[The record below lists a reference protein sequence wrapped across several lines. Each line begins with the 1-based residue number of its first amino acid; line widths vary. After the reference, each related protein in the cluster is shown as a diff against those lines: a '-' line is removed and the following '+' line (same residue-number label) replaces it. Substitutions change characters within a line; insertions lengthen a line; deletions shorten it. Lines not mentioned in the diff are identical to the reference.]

1 MTHIDL
7 SILLPSYN
15 NVCVSLVQVL
25 QRQADALRGKLDKPF
40 RYEIIVADDCS
51 TDAACIDA
59 NRVIGDMLH
68 CRYLRMKQNVGRAQI
83 RNVLISES
91 SGDYV
96 LLIDSDLFLCDDNY
110 LYKYATSTADVVY
123 GGTRIGG
130 EGFAMVDN
138 EAKNDEINVENIQY
152 EGAKSENVR
161 NEGHTENLKG
171 NLRYIYEKKAEPSHR
186 AVFRQLHPNQEI
198 SVCNLYAR
206 RDIMEAHPFDSRFKA
221 YGYEDVL
228 FGKRLAESGIEVTHI
243 DNPVLINE
251 FEPNSVF
258 VKKTEEAILTLCR
271 FEQDLEGYSN
281 LKTKVTT
288 LGRYIP
294 LSLFRLWHR
303 IMKNKEKRNLT
314 GSKPSLL
321 LFKLYKLGFFLE
333 NRKVKK

>member
-40 RYEIIVADDCS
+40 RYEIIVADDGS
-51 TDAACIDA
+51 TDAACINA

-68 CRYLRMKQNVGRAQI
+68 CRYLRMEQNVGRAQI

-91 SGDYV
+91 RGDYV

-138 EAKNDEINVENIQY
+138 EAN
-152 EGAKSENVR
+152 
-161 NEGHTENLKG
+161 TENLKG

-186 AVFRQLHPNQEI
+186 AAFRQLRPNQEI

>member
-59 NRVIGDMLH
+59 NRVIGDMLY
-68 CRYLRMKQNVGRAQI
+68 CRYLRMEQNVGRAQI

-91 SGDYV
+91 RGDYV

-138 EAKNDEINVENIQY
+138 EAN
-152 EGAKSENVR
+152 
-161 NEGHTENLKG
+161 TENLKG

-186 AVFRQLHPNQEI
+186 AAFRQLRPNQEI

>member
-40 RYEIIVADDCS
+40 RYEIIVADDGS

-68 CRYLRMKQNVGRAQI
+68 CRYLRMEQNVGRAQI

-91 SGDYV
+91 CGDYV

-138 EAKNDEINVENIQY
+138 EAN
-152 EGAKSENVR
+152 
-161 NEGHTENLKG
+161 TENLKG

-186 AVFRQLHPNQEI
+186 AAFRQLRPNQEI

-251 FEPNSVF
+251 FESNSVF

>member
-15 NVCVSLVQVL
+15 NVCVSLVQAL
-25 QRQADALRGKLDKPF
+25 QRQADALWGKLDKPF
-40 RYEIIVADDCS
+40 RYEIIVADDGS

-68 CRYLRMKQNVGRAQI
+68 CRYLRMEQNVGRAQI

-130 EGFAMVDN
+130 EGLVMVDN
-138 EAKNDEINVENIQY
+138 EAN
-152 EGAKSENVR
+152 
-161 NEGHTENLKG
+161 TENLKG

-186 AVFRQLHPNQEI
+186 AVFRQLRPNQEI

-206 RDIMEAHPFDSRFKA
+206 RDIMEAHPFESRFKA

-321 LFKLYKLGFFLE
+321 LFKLYKRGFFLE
-333 NRKVKK
+333 SRKVKK

>member
-1 MTHIDL
+1 MTHIDM

-25 QRQADALRGKLDKPF
+25 QCQADALRGKLDKPF

-68 CRYLRMKQNVGRAQI
+68 CRYLRMEQNVGRAQI

-91 SGDYV
+91 RGDYV

-138 EAKNDEINVENIQY
+138 EAN
-152 EGAKSENVR
+152 
-161 NEGHTENLKG
+161 TENLKG

-186 AVFRQLHPNQEI
+186 AAFRQLRPNQEI

-251 FEPNSVF
+251 FESNSVF

>member
-15 NVCVSLVQVL
+15 NVCVSLVQAL

-68 CRYLRMKQNVGRAQI
+68 CRYLRMEQNVGRAQI

-91 SGDYV
+91 RGDYV

-123 GGTRIGG
+123 GGTCIGG
-130 EGFAMVDN
+130 EGLAMVDN
-138 EAKNDEINVENIQY
+138 EAN
-152 EGAKSENVR
+152 
-161 NEGHTENLKG
+161 TENLKG

-186 AVFRQLHPNQEI
+186 AVFRQLRPNQEI

>member
-15 NVCVSLVQVL
+15 NVCVSLVQAL

-68 CRYLRMKQNVGRAQI
+68 CRYLRMEQNVGRAQI

-91 SGDYV
+91 RGDYV

-138 EAKNDEINVENIQY
+138 EAN
-152 EGAKSENVR
+152 
-161 NEGHTENLKG
+161 TENLKG

-186 AVFRQLHPNQEI
+186 AVFRQLRPNQEI

>member
-15 NVCVSLVQVL
+15 NVCVSLVQAL
-25 QRQADALRGKLDKPF
+25 QRQADALRGKLDKTF
-40 RYEIIVADDCS
+40 RYEIIVADDGS

-68 CRYLRMKQNVGRAQI
+68 CRYLRMEHNVGRAQI

-91 SGDYV
+91 CGDYV

-110 LYKYATSTADVVY
+110 LYRYATSTADVVY

-130 EGFAMVDN
+130 EGLVMVDN
-138 EAKNDEINVENIQY
+138 EAN
-152 EGAKSENVR
+152 
-161 NEGHTENLKG
+161 TEHLKG

-186 AVFRQLHPNQEI
+186 AVFRQLRPNQEI

-281 LKTKVTT
+281 LKTKVAV
-288 LGRYIP
+288 LGRCIP

-314 GSKPSLL
+314 GPKPSLM

-333 NRKVKK
+333 NRKAKK

>member
-15 NVCVSLVQVL
+15 NVCVSLVQAL

-68 CRYLRMKQNVGRAQI
+68 CRYLRMEQNVGRAQI

-91 SGDYV
+91 RGDYV

-130 EGFAMVDN
+130 EGLAMVDN
-138 EAKNDEINVENIQY
+138 EAN
-152 EGAKSENVR
+152 
-161 NEGHTENLKG
+161 TENLKG

-186 AVFRQLHPNQEI
+186 AVFRQLRPNQEI

-288 LGRYIP
+288 LGRI
-294 LSLFRLWHR
+294 SLCLCSDCG
-303 IMKNKEKRNLT
+303 IEL
-314 GSKPSLL
+314 
-321 LFKLYKLGFFLE
+321 
-333 NRKVKK
+333 

>member
-15 NVCVSLVQVL
+15 NVCVSLVQAL

-68 CRYLRMKQNVGRAQI
+68 CRYLRMEQNVGRAQI

-91 SGDYV
+91 RGDYV
-96 LLIDSDLFLCDDNY
+96 LLIDSDLFLWDDNY

-130 EGFAMVDN
+130 EGLAMVDN
-138 EAKNDEINVENIQY
+138 EAN
-152 EGAKSENVR
+152 
-161 NEGHTENLKG
+161 TENLKG

-186 AVFRQLHPNQEI
+186 AVFRQLRPNQEI

-314 GSKPSLL
+314 GAKPSLL

>member
-15 NVCVSLVQVL
+15 NVCVSLVQAL

-68 CRYLRMKQNVGRAQI
+68 CRYLRMEQNVGRAQI

-138 EAKNDEINVENIQY
+138 EAN
-152 EGAKSENVR
+152 
-161 NEGHTENLKG
+161 TENLKG

-186 AVFRQLHPNQEI
+186 AVFRQLRPNQEI

-294 LSLFRLWHR
+294 LFLFRLWHR
-303 IMKNKEKRNLT
+303 IMKNKEMRNLT

>member
-25 QRQADALRGKLDKPF
+25 QCQADALRGKLDKPF

-68 CRYLRMKQNVGRAQI
+68 CRYLRMEQNVGRAQI

-91 SGDYV
+91 RGDYV

-130 EGFAMVDN
+130 EGLAMVDN
-138 EAKNDEINVENIQY
+138 EAN
-152 EGAKSENVR
+152 
-161 NEGHTENLKG
+161 TENLKG

-186 AVFRQLHPNQEI
+186 AAFRQLRPNQEI

-281 LKTKVTT
+281 LKTKVST

-314 GSKPSLL
+314 GSKPNLL

>member
-40 RYEIIVADDCS
+40 RYEIIVADDGS
-51 TDAACIDA
+51 TDAACINA

-68 CRYLRMKQNVGRAQI
+68 CRYLRMEQNVGRAQI

-91 SGDYV
+91 RGDYV

-138 EAKNDEINVENIQY
+138 EAN
-152 EGAKSENVR
+152 
-161 NEGHTENLKG
+161 TENLKG

-186 AVFRQLHPNQEI
+186 AAFRQLRPNQEI

-251 FEPNSVF
+251 FESNSVF

>member
-68 CRYLRMKQNVGRAQI
+68 CRYLRMEQNVGRAQI

-91 SGDYV
+91 RGDYV

-130 EGFAMVDN
+130 EGLAMVDN
-138 EAKNDEINVENIQY
+138 EAN
-152 EGAKSENVR
+152 
-161 NEGHTENLKG
+161 TENLKG

-186 AVFRQLHPNQEI
+186 AAFRQLRPNQEI

-251 FEPNSVF
+251 FESNSVF
-258 VKKTEEAILTLCR
+258 VKKTEEAIITLCR

>member
-25 QRQADALRGKLDKPF
+25 QRQADALSGKLDKPF

-68 CRYLRMKQNVGRAQI
+68 CRYLRMEQNVGRAQI

-91 SGDYV
+91 RGDYV

-138 EAKNDEINVENIQY
+138 EAN
-152 EGAKSENVR
+152 
-161 NEGHTENLKG
+161 TENLKG

-186 AVFRQLHPNQEI
+186 AAFRQLRPNQEI

-251 FEPNSVF
+251 FESNSVF

-281 LKTKVTT
+281 LKTKVTS

>member
-40 RYEIIVADDCS
+40 RYAIIVADDGS

-68 CRYLRMKQNVGRAQI
+68 CRYLRMEQNVGRAQI

-91 SGDYV
+91 RGDYV

-130 EGFAMVDN
+130 EGLAMVDN
-138 EAKNDEINVENIQY
+138 EAN
-152 EGAKSENVR
+152 
-161 NEGHTENLKG
+161 TENLKG

-186 AVFRQLHPNQEI
+186 AVFRQLRPNQEI

-333 NRKVKK
+333 NRMVKK

>member
-25 QRQADALRGKLDKPF
+25 QRQADALGGKLDKQF

-68 CRYLRMKQNVGRAQI
+68 CRYLRMEQNVGRAQI

-91 SGDYV
+91 RGDYV

-138 EAKNDEINVENIQY
+138 EAN
-152 EGAKSENVR
+152 
-161 NEGHTENLKG
+161 TENLKG

-186 AVFRQLHPNQEI
+186 AVFRQLSPNQEI

>member
-40 RYEIIVADDCS
+40 SYEIIVADDGS

-68 CRYLRMKQNVGRAQI
+68 CRYLRMEQNVGRAQI

-91 SGDYV
+91 RGDYV

-138 EAKNDEINVENIQY
+138 EAN
-152 EGAKSENVR
+152 
-161 NEGHTENLKG
+161 TENLKG

-186 AVFRQLHPNQEI
+186 AAFRQLRPNQEI

-251 FEPNSVF
+251 FESNSVF

>member
-7 SILLPSYN
+7 SILLPSCN
-15 NVCVSLVQVL
+15 NVCVSLVQAL
-25 QRQADALRGKLDKPF
+25 QRQADALWGKLDKPF
-40 RYEIIVADDCS
+40 RYEIIVADDGS

-68 CRYLRMKQNVGRAQI
+68 CRYLRMEQNVGRAQI

-138 EAKNDEINVENIQY
+138 EAN
-152 EGAKSENVR
+152 
-161 NEGHTENLKG
+161 TENLKG

-186 AVFRQLHPNQEI
+186 AVFRQLRPNQEI

-314 GSKPSLL
+314 GPKPSLL

>member
-15 NVCVSLVQVL
+15 NVCVSLVQAL

-59 NRVIGDMLH
+59 NRIIGDMLH
-68 CRYLRMKQNVGRAQI
+68 CRYLRMEQNVGRAQI

-91 SGDYV
+91 RGDYV

-123 GGTRIGG
+123 GGTCIGG
-130 EGFAMVDN
+130 EGLAMVDN
-138 EAKNDEINVENIQY
+138 EAN
-152 EGAKSENVR
+152 
-161 NEGHTENLKG
+161 TENLKG

-186 AVFRQLHPNQEI
+186 AVFRQLRPNQEI

-206 RDIMEAHPFDSRFKA
+206 RDIMKAHPFDSRFKA

-288 LGRYIP
+288 LGRFIP
-294 LSLFRLWHR
+294 LPLFRLWHR

>member
-68 CRYLRMKQNVGRAQI
+68 CRYLRMEQNVGRAQI

-91 SGDYV
+91 RGDYV

-138 EAKNDEINVENIQY
+138 EAN
-152 EGAKSENVR
+152 
-161 NEGHTENLKG
+161 TENLKG

-186 AVFRQLHPNQEI
+186 AVFRQLRPNQEI

-251 FEPNSVF
+251 FESNSVF

-333 NRKVKK
+333 NRMVKK

>member
-15 NVCVSLVQVL
+15 NVCVSLVQAL
-25 QRQADALRGKLDKPF
+25 QCQADALRGKLDKTF
-40 RYEIIVADDCS
+40 RYEIIVADDGS

-68 CRYLRMKQNVGRAQI
+68 CRYLRMEHNVGRAQI

-91 SGDYV
+91 CGDYV

-110 LYKYATSTADVVY
+110 LYRYATSTADVVY

-130 EGFAMVDN
+130 EGLVMVDN
-138 EAKNDEINVENIQY
+138 EAN
-152 EGAKSENVR
+152 
-161 NEGHTENLKG
+161 TEHLKG

-186 AVFRQLHPNQEI
+186 AVFRQLRPNQEI

-281 LKTKVTT
+281 LKTKVAV
-288 LGRYIP
+288 LGRCIP

-314 GSKPSLL
+314 GPKPSLM

-333 NRKVKK
+333 NRKAKK

>member
-40 RYEIIVADDCS
+40 RYEIIVADDGS

-68 CRYLRMKQNVGRAQI
+68 CRYLRMEQNVGRAQI

-91 SGDYV
+91 RGDYV

-130 EGFAMVDN
+130 KGFAMVDD
-138 EAKNDEINVENIQY
+138 EAN
-152 EGAKSENVR
+152 
-161 NEGHTENLKG
+161 TENLKG

-186 AVFRQLHPNQEI
+186 AVFRQLRPNQEI

-251 FEPNSVF
+251 FESNSVF

-281 LKTKVTT
+281 LKTKVTS

>member
-40 RYEIIVADDCS
+40 RYEIIVADDGS

-68 CRYLRMKQNVGRAQI
+68 CRYLRMEQNVGRAQI

-91 SGDYV
+91 RGDYV

-130 EGFAMVDN
+130 EGLAMVDN
-138 EAKNDEINVENIQY
+138 EAN
-152 EGAKSENVR
+152 
-161 NEGHTENLKG
+161 TENLKG

-186 AVFRQLHPNQEI
+186 AAFRQLRPNQEI

-206 RDIMEAHPFDSRFKA
+206 RDIMEAHPFDSRLKLTVMRMFCLA
-221 YGYEDVL
+221 SVL
-228 FGKRLAESGIEVTHI
+228 QRVVSRLHI
-243 DNPVLINE
+243 
-251 FEPNSVF
+251 
-258 VKKTEEAILTLCR
+258 
-271 FEQDLEGYSN
+271 
-281 LKTKVTT
+281 
-288 LGRYIP
+288 
-294 LSLFRLWHR
+294 
-303 IMKNKEKRNLT
+303 
-314 GSKPSLL
+314 
-321 LFKLYKLGFFLE
+321 
-333 NRKVKK
+333 

>member
-15 NVCVSLVQVL
+15 NVCVSLVQAL
-25 QRQADALRGKLDKPF
+25 QRQADALWGKLDKPF
-40 RYEIIVADDCS
+40 RYEIIVADDGS

-68 CRYLRMKQNVGRAQI
+68 CRYLRMEQNVGRAQI

-91 SGDYV
+91 RGDYV

-130 EGFAMVDN
+130 EGLVMVDN
-138 EAKNDEINVENIQY
+138 EAN
-152 EGAKSENVR
+152 
-161 NEGHTENLKG
+161 TEHLKG

-186 AVFRQLHPNQEI
+186 AAFRQLRPNQEI

-303 IMKNKEKRNLT
+303 IMKNKEMRNLT

>member
-25 QRQADALRGKLDKPF
+25 QRQADALWGKLDKPF

-51 TDAACIDA
+51 TDAACVDA

-68 CRYLRMKQNVGRAQI
+68 CRYLRMEQNVGRAQI

-138 EAKNDEINVENIQY
+138 EAN
-152 EGAKSENVR
+152 
-161 NEGHTENLKG
+161 TENLKG

-186 AVFRQLHPNQEI
+186 AAFRQLRPNQEI

-206 RDIMEAHPFDSRFKA
+206 RDIMKAHPFDSRFKA

-281 LKTKVTT
+281 LKTKVST

-314 GSKPSLL
+314 GPKPSLL

>member
-25 QRQADALRGKLDKPF
+25 QRQADALSGKLDKPF

-68 CRYLRMKQNVGRAQI
+68 CRYLRMEQNVGRAQI

-91 SGDYV
+91 RGDYV

-130 EGFAMVDN
+130 EGLAMVDN
-138 EAKNDEINVENIQY
+138 EAN
-152 EGAKSENVR
+152 
-161 NEGHTENLKG
+161 TENLKG

-186 AVFRQLHPNQEI
+186 AVFRQLRPNQEI

-206 RDIMEAHPFDSRFKA
+206 RDIMKAHPFDSRFKA

-251 FEPNSVF
+251 FELNSVF

>member
-15 NVCVSLVQVL
+15 NVCVSLVQAL

-68 CRYLRMKQNVGRAQI
+68 CRYLRMEQNVGRAQI

-91 SGDYV
+91 RGDYV

-110 LYKYATSTADVVY
+110 LYKYAASTADVVY

-130 EGFAMVDN
+130 EGLAMVDN
-138 EAKNDEINVENIQY
+138 EAN
-152 EGAKSENVR
+152 
-161 NEGHTENLKG
+161 TENLKG

-186 AVFRQLHPNQEI
+186 AVFRQLRPNQEI

>member
-25 QRQADALRGKLDKPF
+25 QRQADALSGKLDKPF
-40 RYEIIVADDCS
+40 SYEIIVADDGS

-68 CRYLRMKQNVGRAQI
+68 CRYLRMEQNVGRAQI

-91 SGDYV
+91 RGDYV

-138 EAKNDEINVENIQY
+138 EAN
-152 EGAKSENVR
+152 
-161 NEGHTENLKG
+161 TENLKG

-186 AVFRQLHPNQEI
+186 AAFRQLRPNQEI

-281 LKTKVTT
+281 LKTKVST

-314 GSKPSLL
+314 GSKPNLL

>member
-15 NVCVSLVQVL
+15 NVCVSLVQAL

-68 CRYLRMKQNVGRAQI
+68 CRYLRMEQNVGRAQI

-91 SGDYV
+91 RGDYV
-96 LLIDSDLFLCDDNY
+96 LLIDSDLFLWDDNY

-130 EGFAMVDN
+130 EGLAMVDN
-138 EAKNDEINVENIQY
+138 EAN
-152 EGAKSENVR
+152 
-161 NEGHTENLKG
+161 TENLKG

-186 AVFRQLHPNQEI
+186 AVFRQLRPNQEI

-258 VKKTEEAILTLCR
+258 MKKTEEAILTLCR

>member
-15 NVCVSLVQVL
+15 NVCVSLVQAL
-25 QRQADALRGKLDKPF
+25 QRQADALRGKLDKTF
-40 RYEIIVADDCS
+40 RYEIIVADDGS

-68 CRYLRMKQNVGRAQI
+68 CRYLRMEHNVGRAQI

-91 SGDYV
+91 CGDYV

-130 EGFAMVDN
+130 EGLVMVDN
-138 EAKNDEINVENIQY
+138 EAN
-152 EGAKSENVR
+152 
-161 NEGHTENLKG
+161 TEHLKG

-186 AVFRQLHPNQEI
+186 AVFRQLRPNQEI

-281 LKTKVTT
+281 LKTKVAV
-288 LGRYIP
+288 LGRCIP

-314 GSKPSLL
+314 GPKPSLM

-333 NRKVKK
+333 NRKAKK

>member
-68 CRYLRMKQNVGRAQI
+68 CRYLRMEQNVGRAQI

-91 SGDYV
+91 RGDYV
-96 LLIDSDLFLCDDNY
+96 LLVDSDLFLCDDNY

-130 EGFAMVDN
+130 KGFVMVDD
-138 EAKNDEINVENIQY
+138 EAN
-152 EGAKSENVR
+152 
-161 NEGHTENLKG
+161 TENLKG

-186 AVFRQLHPNQEI
+186 ATFRQLRPNQEI

-271 FEQDLEGYSN
+271 FEPDLEGYSN
-281 LKTKVTT
+281 LKTKVST

>member
-1 MTHIDL
+1 MTHIDM

-68 CRYLRMKQNVGRAQI
+68 CRYLRMEQNVGRAQI

-91 SGDYV
+91 RGDYV

-138 EAKNDEINVENIQY
+138 EAN
-152 EGAKSENVR
+152 
-161 NEGHTENLKG
+161 TENLKG

-186 AVFRQLHPNQEI
+186 AAFRQLRPNQEI

>member
-25 QRQADALRGKLDKPF
+25 QRQADALSGKLDKPF
-40 RYEIIVADDCS
+40 SYEIIVADDGS

-68 CRYLRMKQNVGRAQI
+68 CRYLRMEQNVGRAQI

-91 SGDYV
+91 RGDYV

-130 EGFAMVDN
+130 EGLAMVDN
-138 EAKNDEINVENIQY
+138 EAN
-152 EGAKSENVR
+152 
-161 NEGHTENLKG
+161 TENLKG

-186 AVFRQLHPNQEI
+186 AAFRQLRPNQEI

-281 LKTKVTT
+281 LKTKVST

-314 GSKPSLL
+314 GSKPNLL

>member
-25 QRQADALRGKLDKPF
+25 QRQADALSGKLDKPF
-40 RYEIIVADDCS
+40 RYEIIVADDGS

-68 CRYLRMKQNVGRAQI
+68 CRYLRMEQNVGRAQI

-91 SGDYV
+91 RGDYV

-130 EGFAMVDN
+130 EGLAMVDN
-138 EAKNDEINVENIQY
+138 EAN
-152 EGAKSENVR
+152 
-161 NEGHTENLKG
+161 TENLKG

-186 AVFRQLHPNQEI
+186 AAFRQLRPNQEI

-281 LKTKVTT
+281 LKTKVST

>member
-40 RYEIIVADDCS
+40 RYEIIVADDGS

-68 CRYLRMKQNVGRAQI
+68 CRYLRMEQNVGRAQI

-91 SGDYV
+91 CGDYV

-138 EAKNDEINVENIQY
+138 EAN
-152 EGAKSENVR
+152 
-161 NEGHTENLKG
+161 TENLKG

-186 AVFRQLHPNQEI
+186 AAFRQLRPNQEI

-251 FEPNSVF
+251 FESNSVF

-281 LKTKVTT
+281 LKTKVST

>member
-68 CRYLRMKQNVGRAQI
+68 CRYLRMEQNVGRAQI

-91 SGDYV
+91 RGDYV

-130 EGFAMVDN
+130 EGLAMVDN
-138 EAKNDEINVENIQY
+138 EAN
-152 EGAKSENVR
+152 
-161 NEGHTENLKG
+161 TENLKG

-186 AVFRQLHPNQEI
+186 AAFRQLRPNQEI

-281 LKTKVTT
+281 LKTKVST

-333 NRKVKK
+333 NRMVKK

>member
-15 NVCVSLVQVL
+15 NVCVSLVQAL
-25 QRQADALRGKLDKPF
+25 QRQAYALRGKLDKPF

-68 CRYLRMKQNVGRAQI
+68 CRYLRMEQNVGRAQI

-91 SGDYV
+91 RGDYV

-130 EGFAMVDN
+130 EGLAMVDN
-138 EAKNDEINVENIQY
+138 EAN
-152 EGAKSENVR
+152 
-161 NEGHTENLKG
+161 TENLKG

-186 AVFRQLHPNQEI
+186 AVFRQLRPNQEI

-281 LKTKVTT
+281 LKTKVST

>member
-15 NVCVSLVQVL
+15 NVCVSLVQAL

-59 NRVIGDMLH
+59 NRVICDMLH
-68 CRYLRMKQNVGRAQI
+68 CRYLRMEQNVGRAQI

-91 SGDYV
+91 RGDYV

-130 EGFAMVDN
+130 EGLAMVDN
-138 EAKNDEINVENIQY
+138 EAN
-152 EGAKSENVR
+152 
-161 NEGHTENLKG
+161 TENLKG

-186 AVFRQLHPNQEI
+186 AAFRQLRPNQEI

-333 NRKVKK
+333 NRMVKK

>member
-40 RYEIIVADDCS
+40 RYEIIVADDGS

-59 NRVIGDMLH
+59 NHVIGDMLH
-68 CRYLRMKQNVGRAQI
+68 CRYLRMEQNVGRAQI

-138 EAKNDEINVENIQY
+138 EAN
-152 EGAKSENVR
+152 
-161 NEGHTENLKG
+161 TEHLKG

-186 AVFRQLHPNQEI
+186 AAFRQLRPNQEI

-206 RDIMEAHPFDSRFKA
+206 RDIMKAHPFDSRFKA

-281 LKTKVTT
+281 LKTKVST

-314 GSKPSLL
+314 GPKPSLL